1 MSAFSQSGH
10 KSFVGGGN
18 RYIDIQYK
26 EKGVWS
32 LSAIPLDKQ
41 LI

>member
-1 MSAFSQSGH
+1 MSAFSQSGQ

-26 EKGVWS
+26 EKGV
-32 LSAIPLDKQ
+32 
-41 LI
+41 